1 MTASAWDAVRA
12 YPVFAAV
19 QNEQVDALR
28 AAGVAVTVSDGAPV
42 DALLAAVGPDGAAVW
57 LGGPSGDEQLAR
69 ELGMRL
75 LREPGRADLEL
86 MYGSWDPPGAR
97 LLDAVSVLDT
107 LLSPGGDPWLRELV
121 ALSHPGQQAVSG
133 GQQAV
138 PGEPKASAWDLPVQ
152 PGGQGLPGD
161 PQLLAGGLPA
171 QPPGRGLSGGQRP
184 APAAAETP
192 RRDSRTHQ
200 PLARYLIEECYEAF
214 DAISSGDL
222 GALREELGDLLL
234 QVMLHARLA
243 EELPEGERWS
253 VDDVAA
259 GLVEKMI
266 RRNPHVFGDTTV
278 GGVEDIIENWEQIK
292 QEEKARE
299 SVMDG
304 IALAQPALALAA
316 KVLSRARRGGISPPA
331 EAVPAAPVP
340 AAALADDSALGA
352 ALFAMVAEASDRGL
366 DAEAALRRA
375 ALAYADRVRTAERS
389 ANG

>member
-1 MTASAWDAVRA
+1 MPRDGRLYGTVTARIILLVTSPRLPAGLMTASAWDAVRA
-12 YPVFAAV
+12 YPVFATA

-28 AAGVAVTVSDGAPV
+28 AAGVAVTVPDGPPV
-42 DALLAAVGPDGAAVW
+42 DALLAAVGADGAAVW
-57 LGGPSGDEQLAR
+57 LGGPGGDAQLAR
-69 ELGMRL
+69 DLGMRL

-121 ALSHPGQQAVSG
+121 ALSHPDP
-133 GQQAV
+133 QAV
-138 PGEPKASAWDLPVQ
+138 PGDPQAQS
-152 PGGQGLPGD
+152 GGQGLPGD
-161 PQLLAGGLPA
+161 QQISPGGAG
-171 QPPGRGLSGGQRP
+171 
-184 APAAAETP
+184 TP
-192 RRDSRTHQ
+192 RRDTRTHQ

-259 GLVEKMI
+259 GLVEKMV
-266 RRNPHVFGDTTV
+266 RRNPHVFGDTAV

-331 EAVPAAPVP
+331 GAVPAVP
-340 AAALADDSALGA
+340 LPAGAAADESALGA
-352 ALFAMVAEASDRGL
+352 ALFAMVAEASGRGL

-375 ALAYADRVRTAERS
+375 ALAYADQVRTAERS